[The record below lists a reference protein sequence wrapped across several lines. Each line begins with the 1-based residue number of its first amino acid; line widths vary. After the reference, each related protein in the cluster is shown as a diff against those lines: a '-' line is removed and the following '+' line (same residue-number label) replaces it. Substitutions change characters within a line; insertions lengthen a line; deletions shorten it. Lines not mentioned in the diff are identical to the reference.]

1 MRQKHQLLPALCFT
15 AMLTL
20 LGLQVYWIGKYY
32 NVTKQNFEKEVNLA
46 FEDAF
51 KKEFSLRADSIQHIL
66 KRKLLDTT
74 LFTITSKFDK
84 KDKAIIY
91 DISETKNPK
100 DKFSSS
106 FSSENLAILI
116 NKENKKQATNLI
128 AERFA
133 EMLRN
138 EDLNNHIVYYRTQEL
153 GKYML
158 DLTYKIEFDT
168 ANLRPILDRYLA
180 DRSIF
185 VKYNFYTK
193 DKDSTTNKS
202 TFSRA
207 LLKKYPIITRS
218 LPTYKHNP
226 GQNYVRVMFRDP
238 FPYILANMW
247 LILFSSIFLVLLIA
261 FCLYYLIKSLRK
273 EKKLSLIKN
282 DFISNITHEFK
293 TPIATTMLAVEALN
307 NQAVRQDEEKAT
319 RYLNHAKNELNR
331 ISELTDKILKI
342 SLYDTKNYEIKKEK
356 VQVETIVK
364 EVIEIYSL
372 SEKSVKI
379 MFKNKSGIVEI
390 FADKSQFQHA
400 IANIIDNAIKYGPD
414 DTEIDINILLDK
426 NYLITAIKDNGPGI
440 AASEIPFVFEKFYR
454 AKQPNE
460 KPVKG
465 YGLGLN
471 YVKQIMDQHRGW
483 YSIISH
489 QNGTELKLGWPL

>member
-1 MRQKHQLLPALCFT
+1 MRQKLQLLPALCFT

-20 LGLQVYWIGKYY
+20 LGLQVYWISKYY

-66 KRKLLDTT
+66 KRKLLDTAI
-74 LFTITSKFDK
+74 FTITSKFDK
-84 KDKAIIY
+84 ESKAVVY
-91 DISETKNPK
+91 NISETKNPA

-106 FSSENLAILI
+106 FSPHDLGILI
-116 NKENKKQATNLI
+116 NKENKKQVTNLV
-128 AERFA
+128 AERFS
-133 EMLRN
+133 EMLRT
-138 EDLNNHIVYYRTQEL
+138 EDLNNHIIYYRTQEL

-185 VKYNFYTK
+185 VKYNFYAN
-193 DKDSTTNKS
+193 DRDSTTNKS
-202 TFSRA
+202 TFSRS
-207 LLKKYPIITRS
+207 LLKNYPIITRS

-238 FPYILANMW
+238 FPYILSNMW

-261 FCLYYLIKSLRK
+261 SCLYYLIKSLGK
-273 EKKLSLIKN
+273 EKRLSLIKN

-307 NQAVRQDEEKAT
+307 SQAVRQDEEKVA
-319 RYLNHAKNELNR
+319 RYLRHAKNELNR

-342 SLYDTKNYEIKKEK
+342 SLYDTGNYEIKKEK

-364 EVIEIYSL
+364 EVIEIYNL

-379 MFKNKSGIVEI
+379 IFKNNTGIAEI
-390 FADKSQFQHA
+390 IADKSQFQHA

-414 DTEIDINILLDK
+414 HVEIDINFLLDR

-440 AASEIPFVFEKFYR
+440 VTSEIPLVFEKFYR
-454 AKQPNE
+454 AKQHNE
-460 KPVKG
+460 TPVKG

-471 YVKQIMDQHRGW
+471 YVKQIMDQHSGW
-483 YSIISH
+483 YSIISS
-489 QNGTELKLGWPL
+489 KYFF